1 MLGSFL
7 KNLAGIVYPRVC
19 LSCRKKLDVSSINEI
34 ICRHCW
40 EKIEKNKPPFCH
52 CCGRNLKKPRVTK
65 GICPECLRR
74 KLHFDRA
81 FSPCLYAGTT
91 KELIHQFKYN
101 RKEHLGPT
109 LSGFMIDFIK
119 EYNLPM
125 EYIDLVVPIPLHK
138 SRLREREFNQAQILS
153 SNICKEF
160 KKDLSSDILLRSRRT
175 KTQTELSFDE
185 RLSNIQGSFTT
196 AKGINLKGKNILL
209 IDDVIT
215 TGATS
220 SEAALSLKKA
230 GCGIVFVL
238 TLAN

>member
-7 KNLAGIVYPRVC
+7 KNLAEIVYPKIC
-19 LSCRKKLDVSSINEI
+19 LSCKKKLGVSSIDSV
-34 ICRHCW
+34 ICKHCW
-40 EKIEKNKPPFCH
+40 EKIERNKPPFCH
-52 CCGRNLKKPRVTK
+52 SCGRNLKKSRITK
-65 GICPECLRR
+65 GICPQCLKG

-81 FSPCLYAGTT
+81 FSPCLYTGTT
-91 KELIHQFKYN
+91 KELIQQFKYN
-101 RKEHLGPT
+101 RKDYLGST

-125 EYIDLVVPIPLHK
+125 EHIDLVVPIPLHS

-160 KKDLSSDILLRSRRT
+160 KKDLSNDILFRSRRT
-175 KTQTELSFDE
+175 KTQTELSTEE
-185 RLSNIQGSFTT
+185 RLSNIVGSFTT